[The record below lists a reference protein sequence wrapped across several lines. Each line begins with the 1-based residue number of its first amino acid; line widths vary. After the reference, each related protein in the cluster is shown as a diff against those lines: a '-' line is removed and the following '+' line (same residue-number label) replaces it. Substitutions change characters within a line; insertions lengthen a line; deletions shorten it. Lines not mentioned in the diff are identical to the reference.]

1 MFALKP
7 KLTTTET
14 ATMLIKKHLSTRKL
28 SSSAVDTHSL
38 KSHLTR
44 AMSRSPQKP
53 QRCHRTTNNYLPGT
67 AVVADVLV
75 VVAGVVLLLLV
86 LALWPATHH
95 HTLCC
100 STNKSVAS

>member
-1 MFALKP
+1 
-7 KLTTTET
+7 
-14 ATMLIKKHLSTRKL
+14 MLIKKHLSTRKL

-53 QRCHRTTNNYLPGT
+53 QRCHRTTNNYLPAT

-75 VVAGVVLLLLV
+75 VVAGVVLLLSLLL

-100 STNKSVAS
+100 STYKSVAS